1 MKQTVMA
8 LVLGCGV
15 AGMVGCAEM
24 QQQAESFLGQPTQ
37 PQQVAME
44 GGQPVQSLGGGQSNQ
59 GTVQSAVAQE
69 GSSMASDMAK
79 EASSTLKKMR

>member
-79 EASSTLKKMR
+79 EASSTLKK